1 MAFQWAMCSEQVD
14 PRFWWVG
21 TGSRR
26 DTCVHNSWVL
36 TVAILGPSLFDVTFV
51 WPLDNLNSPGHQ
63 VVYRTM
69 VLGILGQTW
78 GIYPDLLHI
87 VDLQICHDVISS
99 TLLDLTDGVTPRDR
113 KLLQLCSSYETWCR
127 EQRTMAQLR
136 IVFLMSLLHMIK
148 CPFEVAHEDAMDMK
162 NICYFLY
169 GSMQSGVPFASR
181 ASRKLFTSKILLA
194 GGTASYCSISQKILK
209 GAAARL
215 FMYWLCTALVAEEDS
230 SLHGMC
236 CG

>member
-1 MAFQWAMCSEQVD
+1 
-14 PRFWWVG
+14 
-21 TGSRR
+21 
-26 DTCVHNSWVL
+26 
-36 TVAILGPSLFDVTFV
+36 
-51 WPLDNLNSPGHQ
+51 
-63 VVYRTM
+63 
-69 VLGILGQTW
+69 
-78 GIYPDLLHI
+78 
-87 VDLQICHDVISS
+87 
-99 TLLDLTDGVTPRDR
+99 
-113 KLLQLCSSYETWCR
+113 
-127 EQRTMAQLR
+127 
-136 IVFLMSLLHMIK
+136 MIK
-148 CPFEVAHEDAMDMK
+148 CPFEVAREDAMDMK

-169 GSMQSGVPFASR
+169 GSMQSAVPFASR